1 MALPAP
7 VDREH
12 DILHSTTFPGPG
24 WALPGLHP
32 AQELRNQLDVPV
44 EADND
49 ANLAALAE
57 LVGGAAEGCSH
68 FIYVKAAAGI
78 GCGLVLDGKVYRG
91 ADGTAGELAHIIV
104 EPHGDL
110 CYCGSWGCLWTVVG
124 AQAIEKTLSLARP
137 SGDLLPRPPA
147 SQEHYEDLVRQV
159 INEARHEDVL
169 CQRALEDA
177 ARQLGRAV
185 GNLCNILKPNLVVVG
200 GTLSSAG
207 DLFLA
212 PMQESLDEYRSRLSR
227 DVVPVVPGAL
237 GTRAE
242 LLGALALVFQSEAD
256 DVRDR
261 LDSLLTASI

>member
-1 MALPAP
+1 MAEVFRAQ
-7 VDREH
+7 RE
-12 DILHSTTFPGPG
+12 
-24 WALPGLHP
+24 
-32 AQELRNQLDVPV
+32 
-44 EADND
+44 
-49 ANLAALAE
+49 
-57 LVGGAAEGCSH
+57 GAAG
-68 FIYVKAAAGI
+68 FA
-78 GCGLVLDGKVYRG
+78 R
-91 ADGTAGELAHIIV
+91 
-104 EPHGDL
+104 
-110 CYCGSWGCLWTVVG
+110 TVVVKRILG
-124 AQAIEKTLSLARP
+124 THNEDP
-137 SGDLLPRPPA
+137 SFVDMF
-147 SQEHYEDLVRQV
+147 